1 VNDELRRWLHKQAA
15 REQRI
20 VLLEEAL
27 LGDRLWRYSWYRLRY
42 FFVSY
47 LVSSA
52 SHAVT
57 VLLLFK
63 ALQWENF
70 LLVVVVHAGTALVG
84 SFWWG
89 ALEAMRAQVREL
101 HRSGK
106 PHRIAE
112 RIAGWLV
119 LAGLLSAAVLAI
131 GSGWIVWQAVAQGSL
146 GAADAYVATL
156 FLRLGLELATRAY
169 HSGVYA
175 LRRVYKP
182 LPATVAPELATLAV
196 TLALWPVVEGWAVP
210 IASVV
215 ATALV
220 TGLSIHYTRRVYRFL
235 GLAPLALAS
244 RRALRT
250 SLRGAGRE
258 ALSGGAAHAVMA
270 LDSLAVLA
278 LLYGAGEDS
287 ESLVVLFL
295 SGPTIRAGSDWAR
308 LLYFDLKRLELRL
321 FTNLRRRFERHT
333 FALSWVLG
341 LVFAVCAAAISTA
354 FYGRTLGSL
363 YVALLAFF
371 LARSQLARAQ
381 IQAFA
386 DGAYAALFG
395 TGVACLAGLAAVGP
409 LADGETERMAGVAV
423 VTALSAAVLLRIR
436 GSARARGDPGAALL
450 PLEWLARLGQMR
462 EEVRVGS
469 ARVLSAGGPERLDT
483 RTRED
488 RNRWR
493 LTQLSERAARRL
505 GAAGAAS
512 WIGPDRLVWFER
524 PSEQPRLGTGWLTAA
539 SGGLVGDARRHDC
552 REGEHALFVA
562 GTAGMLGHAS
572 THLHTAIF
580 PVDVA
585 EARRTFLELVPGGV
599 VYAPE
604 EPVLPQLAV
613 LPGRELRAIL
623 FDAATFA
630 RDLRVSRRRSSYD
643 VTALCAGG
651 ELKYVFVADLHAG
664 RKPRGRWRHFVL
676 DLNVR
681 AAIGGVTR
689 ESPRGAPGR
698 LETWLARPT

>member
-1 VNDELRRWLHKQAA
+1 VNDELRRWLRQQAA

-27 LGDRLWRYSWYRLRY
+27 LGDRLWRYSFYRLRY

-47 LVSSA
+47 LISSA

-57 VLLLFK
+57 VLLLFR
-63 ALQWENF
+63 ALKWESF
-70 LLVVVVHAGTALVG
+70 LLVVVVHAATALAG

-89 ALEAMRAQVREL
+89 ALEAMRAHVREL

-112 RIAGWLV
+112 AIAGWLV
-119 LAGLLSAAVLAI
+119 LAGLLSAAVLAV
-131 GSGWIVWQAVAQGSL
+131 GLGWIVWRAIAQGSL

-156 FLRLGLELATRAY
+156 FLRLGLELSTRAY
-169 HSGVYA
+169 HSGIYA

-182 LPATVAPELATLAV
+182 LPATVAPEFVSLTV
-196 TLALWPVVEGWAVP
+196 TLALWPLVGGWAVP
-210 IASVV
+210 IASVL
-215 ATALV
+215 ATV
-220 TGLSIHYTRRVYRFL
+220 TVTTLSLHYTRRVYRFL
-235 GLAPLALAS
+235 GFAPLAHAS
-244 RRALRT
+244 RRVLRR

-258 ALSGGAAHAVMA
+258 ALAGGAAHAVMA

-308 LLYFDLKRLELRL
+308 LLYFDLKRLELRV

-333 FALSWVLG
+333 FQLSWALG
-341 LVFAVCAAAISTA
+341 LVFAACAAAIATA
-354 FYGRTLGSL
+354 FYGRGLGSL
-363 YVALLAFF
+363 YAGLLAFF
-371 LARSQLARAQ
+371 LARSHLARAQ

-386 DGAYAALFG
+386 DGAYAALFA
-395 TGVACLAGLAAVGP
+395 TGVLCVAGLAAVGP
-409 LADGETERMAGVAV
+409 LAGTETERMAGIAL
-423 VTALSAAVLLRIR
+423 VTAVSAVALSRVR
-436 GSARARGDPGAALL
+436 GSARARGEPGAALL
-450 PLEWLARLGQMR
+450 PLEWLARLGQIPS
-462 EEVRVGS
+462 EVRVGS
-469 ARVLSAGGPERLDT
+469 ARVTSAGGPERLDT

-505 GAAGAAS
+505 GTAGCAT

-524 PSEQPRLGTGWLTAA
+524 PSDAPRLATGWLTSAA
-539 SGGLVGDARRHDC
+539 GGLVGDARRHDC

-562 GTAGMLGHAS
+562 GSAGMLGHAS
-572 THLHTAIF
+572 AHLHTAIF
-580 PVDVA
+580 PVDVG
-585 EARRTFLELVPGGV
+585 EARRTFEELVPGGI
-599 VYAPE
+599 VYAPDE
-604 EPVLPQLAV
+604 EVPPALAA
-613 LPGRELRAIL
+613 LSGRELRAIL
-623 FDAATFA
+623 LDGAAFA
-630 RDLRVSRRRSSYD
+630 RDLRVARRRSSFD

-651 ELKYVFVADLHAG
+651 ELKYIFVADLHAG
-664 RKPRGRWRHFVL
+664 RKPRGRWRHLVL

-681 AAIGGVTR
+681 AAIGGVRRDVAPDTR
-689 ESPRGAPGR
+689 
-698 LETWLARPT
+698 ARRPAFLRA